1 MAPHPA
7 DYSERLSAPLRWW
20 VQATMLAASIWLAVV
35 VALPATAAWA
45 VTGVFVALFALA
57 LWSYGNVQVAV
68 RDGVLHAGRA
78 RIEARWL
85 GTATALDAETTR
97 ELAGPRADA
106 RAFLVMRPYLK
117 RAVRVEVLDPD
128 DPTPYWLISSRRPEQ
143 LAASLTGL
151 NSGLTAS

>member
-7 DYSERLSAPLRWW
+7 DYSERLYAPLRWW

-35 VALPATAAWA
+35 VALPAAAAWA

-57 LWSYGNVQVAV
+57 LWSYGNVRVAV
-68 RDGVLHAGRA
+68 TDGVLHAGRA

-85 GTATALDAETTR
+85 GSATALDAETTR

-117 RAVRVEVLDPD
+117 RAVRIEVLDPD
-128 DPTPYWLISSRRPEQ
+128 DPTPYWLVSSRRPEQ
-143 LAASLTGL
+143 LAASLTAL
-151 NSGLTAS
+151 NTGLTAS